1 MKIRLRMTA
10 VLLAVC
16 LAMGGCGT
24 KEDDP
29 QEQTAVTIN
38 GEAITLREWNFYL
51 RMNQMQWEKSYL
63 DSYGDEMWSREVGE
77 DGRLLSDSLKEDVLE
92 IIRQIHLAD
101 QHAEEY
107 GVALDE
113 EQQEE
118 LRAEAS
124 GFMEAYNEALLK
136 YAGADEAFVYSLLCD
151 RELSSLVAEA
161 AVEAYEPVI
170 DEEDVHREGIC
181 YVLISTTGL
190 RDNEGNMTPFSE
202 EEVERRTQV
211 AQELCIAARK
221 SGDLKSAAEAEGL
234 TPIESSMG
242 NTNEGD
248 GQEPRMLD
256 AARELQVGEI
266 SDPIQTKE
274 GWFLVQHTSAYD
286 AEGTEYWRAYLTDQ
300 EKEAEYARILEEW
313 ETSADI
319 IVDEEVIGQAEVKI
333 VLKELL

>member
-1 MKIRLRMTA
+1 MKMRIRMTA

-16 LAMGGCGT
+16 LSVCGCRKT
-24 KEDDP
+24 EDVE

-38 GEAITLREWNFYL
+38 GEEIALREWNFYL

-77 DGRLLSDSLKEDVLE
+77 DGKVLADSLKEEVLE
-92 IIRQIHLAD
+92 IISQIHLAG

-107 GVALDE
+107 GVTLDE
-113 EQQEE
+113 ETQAE
-118 LRAEAS
+118 LKEEAS
-124 GFMEAYNEALLK
+124 EFMGAYHEALLK
-136 YAGADEAFVYSLLCD
+136 FAGADEEFVYRCLCD
-151 RELSSLVAEA
+151 KELSALVAEA
-161 AVEAYEPVI
+161 AVEAYEPEI
-170 DEEDVHREGIC
+170 AEEDVHREGIC

-190 RDNEGNMTPFSE
+190 RDNEGNVTPFSQ

-211 AQELCIAARK
+211 AQDLCVAARE

-242 NTNEGD
+242 NANAGD
-248 GQEPRMLD
+248 GQESRMLD
-256 AARELQVGEI
+256 AARQLKIGEI
-266 SDPIQTKE
+266 SDPIQTEE

-286 AEGTEYWRAYLTDQ
+286 EEGTEYWREYLKDQ
-300 EKEAEYARILEEW
+300 AREAEYARILEEW

-319 IVDEEVIGQAEVKI
+319 TVNEEVIEQAEVKI